1 MCKLKNKNLTELFN
15 TLPNLSS
22 LNFKNSNSNEKLTV
36 DKNNQI
42 IFMYADWCGHCQQFK
57 PEWEAFEGWCKNNG
71 VTCKAINGGDESNGP
86 LIQKYGIEGFPTVI
100 KCDKNGNKIKEHL
113 GERNINA
120 LIEFVSENE

>member
-71 VTCKAINGGDESNGP
+71 VTCNAINGGDESNSQ
-86 LIQKYGIEGFPTVI
+86 LVQKYGIEGFPTVL
-100 KCDKNGNKIKEHL
+100 KCDKNGNKVSEYL
-113 GERNINA
+113 GDRNKDG
-120 LIEFVSENE
+120 LIEFASI